1 MSITTHPSRP
11 AGKSQAQTILEC
23 LQHHRGAWVSMLHLH
38 QQSGSM
44 AVHSRISDLRKDGH
58 PIEHKNEAVNRIV
71 HSYYRLKPATPT
83 QGRLF

>member
-1 MSITTHPSRP
+1 MLTTHPSRP

-23 LQHHRGAWVSMLHLH
+23 LQLHRGAWVSMLHLH

-44 AVHSRISDLRKDGH
+44 AVHSRISDLRSAGH
-58 PIEHKNEAVNRIV
+58 DIEHKNETVERIV
-71 HSYYRLKPATPT
+71 HSYYRLKPIAPI